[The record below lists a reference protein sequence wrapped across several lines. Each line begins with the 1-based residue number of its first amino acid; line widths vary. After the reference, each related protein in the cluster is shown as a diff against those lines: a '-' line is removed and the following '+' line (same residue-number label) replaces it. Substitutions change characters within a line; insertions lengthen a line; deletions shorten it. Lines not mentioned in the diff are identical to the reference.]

1 MSSFP
6 ENANTMFVS
15 NPIRK
20 HSKRTTPISADDIL
34 RPKVSLSRHKR
45 GKDFQI
51 GSFTMFFY
59 HDIPRM
65 NLNIDDRGASFIFKV
80 NAYHQAFI
88 SSRQFCQLR
97 TVQQVRKF

>member
-6 ENANTMFVS
+6 ENANTTFVS

-45 GKDFQI
+45 GQEFQI
-51 GSFTMFFY
+51 GSFTMFF
-59 HDIPRM
+59 
-65 NLNIDDRGASFIFKV
+65 LS
-80 NAYHQAFI
+80 
-88 SSRQFCQLR
+88 
-97 TVQQVRKF
+97 

>member
-1 MSSFP
+1 
-6 ENANTMFVS
+6 
-15 NPIRK
+15 
-20 HSKRTTPISADDIL
+20 
-34 RPKVSLSRHKR
+34 
-45 GKDFQI
+45 
-51 GSFTMFFY
+51 
-59 HDIPRM
+59 M